1 MFDYSPLWETLERKG
16 ITQYQLI
23 KEYNFSTGTLDS
35 LRKNNSVTVNTL
47 ETLCLILD
55 CTPNDILK
63 IKREPH
69 DEKRI

>member
-63 IKREPH
+63 IGR
-69 DEKRI
+69 